1 MPLPDSGG
9 RPAGLA
15 RNSATHGRGQAPL
28 ASSPPVCFRPL
39 SLQALPLGNLTHTHS
54 PVSAI
59 CTQGPCLSRLCLP
72 SLPASSSPRK
82 KERITK
88 PQPCR
93 VFSCLPDSLSRR
105 LPLLRISSC
114 PYLTLQTPAH
124 PSRPH
129 LSVASVRA
137 FPGLAP
143 GQALLGSP
151 PSLHLPQQT
160 SVV

>member
-9 RPAGLA
+9 RPAGLT

-28 ASSPPVCFRPL
+28 ASSPTVCFRPL
-39 SLQALPLGNLTHTHS
+39 SIHALALGNLTHTHS

-124 PSRPH
+124 PSRPY